1 MKKEISVFDY
11 AGHICKEMKKGIL
24 LTSKAGDTLNTMTIG
39 WGMLGIEW
47 GKPIF
52 IALVRES
59 RFTKGLIEE
68 SGEFTVNIPYGDID
82 SKILGFCGTKSGR
95 DVDKFATLGLTTED
109 SLVIKTP
116 GIRQLP
122 LTLECKV
129 LYTQPQKLSAIPQDI
144 LDRYYPQDVDGTAPG
159 KNRDFHIAYYGEI
172 VNAYLITD

>member
-1 MKKEISVFDY
+1 MKNEINVFDY

-24 LTSKAGDTLNTMTIG
+24 LTAKVGDTLNTMTIG

-59 RFTKGLIEE
+59 RFTKHLIEE
-68 SGEFTVNIPYGDID
+68 SGEFTVNIPYGDVD

-95 DVDKFATLGLTTED
+95 NVDKFAELGLTTEEP
-109 SLVIKTP
+109 LVIHTP

-129 LYTQPQKLSAIPQDI
+129 LYTQPQELSSIPQEI
-144 LDRYYPQDVDGTAPG
+144 LERYYPQNVDGSDPG
-159 KNRDFHIAYYGEI
+159 KNRDRHVAYYAQI
-172 VNAYLITD
+172 VSAYLIED

>member
-1 MKKEISVFDY
+1 MKKEIDVFYY

-24 LTSKAGDTLNTMTIG
+24 LTGKSGDTLNTMTIG

-47 GKPIF
+47 GKPLF

-59 RFTKGLIEE
+59 RFTKHLIEE
-68 SGEFTVNIPYGDID
+68 SGEFTVNIPYGDVD

-95 DVDKFATLGLTTED
+95 DVDKFAELGLTLEEP
-109 SLVIKTP
+109 LAIHTP

-129 LYTQPQKLSAIPQDI
+129 LYAQPQELSSIPQAI
-144 LDRYYPQDVDGTAPG
+144 LDHYYPQNIDGIDPG
-159 KNRDFHIAYYGEI
+159 KNRDRHVAYYGQI
-172 VNAYLITD
+172 VSAYLIED